1 MNPVEYKAITDY
13 VFHSCGIVLGEDKEY
28 LVKQRLTPILPLLGC
43 QDLSELARLFMRGG
57 ANFVV
62 REKVVNAMTTNETSW
77 FRDGH
82 PFDAFRDK
90 ILPDLFDLARDR
102 KNRQW
107 QRRGPK
113 VSIWSAAAST
123 GQEAYSL
130 GILIADAIRL
140 KGMGTVLME
149 DFGILGTDISSDAL
163 SKAMQGKYSIL
174 DVGRGLPR
182 DLRDRHFILNGDYY
196 YVREDIRKLMEF
208 KMFNIQESFT
218 NIGGFD
224 VIFCRNILIYFTN
237 EAKKK
242 ILSQFYQI
250 LAPGGYMLLGSAE
263 NIYNIND
270 EFRTERY
277 GQTTLYRKPQ

>member
-13 VFHSCGIVLGEDKEY
+13 VFHSCGIVLGDDKEY
-28 LVKQRLTPILPLLGC
+28 LVKQRLTPVLPTLGC
-43 QDLSELARLFMRGG
+43 NDLSDLARILMAGT

-90 ILPDLFDLARDR
+90 ILPDMFDLVRDR

-113 VSIWSAAAST
+113 VRIWSAAAST
-123 GQEAYSL
+123 GQEAYSM
-130 GILIADAIRL
+130 GILIADAVRL
-140 KGMGTVLME
+140 KGMGTVQME

-163 SKAMQGKYSIL
+163 SKAMQGRYSAI
-174 DVGRGLPR
+174 DIGRGLPS
-182 DLRDRHFILNGDYY
+182 DLRDRYFIAEGEYY
-196 YVREDIRKLMEF
+196 HINEDIRKLMEF
-208 KMFNIQESFT
+208 KSFNIQDAFT
-218 NIGGFD
+218 QIGGFD

-237 EAKKK
+237 DAKKK
-242 ILSQFYQI
+242 ILSQFFQI
-250 LAPGGYMLLGSAE
+250 LAPCGYMLLGSAE
-263 NIYNIND
+263 NIYNLND
-270 EFRTERY
+270 EFKTERY
-277 GQTTLYRKPQ
+277 GSTTLYRKP

>member
-1 MNPVEYKAITDY
+1 MNPVEYKLITDY
-13 VFHSCGIVLGEDKEY
+13 VFNSCGIVLGDDKEY
-28 LVKQRLTPILPLLGC
+28 LVKQRLTPVLPLLGC
-43 QDLSELARLFMRGG
+43 KDLSDLARLLMGG
-57 ANFVV
+57 RANFVV

-82 PFDAFRDK
+82 PFDTFRDK
-90 ILPDLFDLARDR
+90 ILPDMFNLVRDR

-123 GQEAYSL
+123 GQEAYSI
-130 GILIADAIRL
+130 GMLIADAVRY

-163 SKAMQGKYSIL
+163 AKAMQGKYTIL

-182 DLRDRHFILNGDYY
+182 DLRDRHFVLNGDFY
-196 YVREDIRKLMEF
+196 YVKEEIRKLMEF
-208 KMFNIQESFT
+208 KMFNIQETFT
-218 NIGGFD
+218 QIGGFD

-250 LAPGGYMLLGSAE
+250 LAPGGYMMLGSAE
-263 NIYNIND
+263 NIYSLND
-270 EFRTERY
+270 EFKTERF
-277 GQTTLYRKPQ
+277 GQTTLYRKP

>member
-13 VFHSCGIVLGEDKEY
+13 VYNSCGIVLGDDKEY
-28 LVKQRLTPILPLLGC
+28 LVKQRLTPVLPALGC
-43 QDLSELARLFMRGG
+43 KELSDLARILMGG
-57 ANFVV
+57 SANFVV

-82 PFDAFRDK
+82 PFDTFREK
-90 ILPDLFDLARDR
+90 ILPDMFSLIRER
-102 KNRQW
+102 KSRQW

-113 VSIWSAAAST
+113 ARIWSAAAST
-123 GQEAYSL
+123 GQEAYSI
-130 GILIADAIRL
+130 GILIADGIRL

-163 SKAMQGKYSIL
+163 SKAMQGKYSSI
-174 DVGRGLPR
+174 DVGRGLPK
-182 DLRDRHFILNGDYY
+182 DLRDRYFIIEGEYFHVN
-196 YVREDIRKLMEF
+196 EDIRKLMEF
-208 KMFNIQESFT
+208 KLFNIQESFT
-218 NIGGFD
+218 QIGGFD

-237 EAKKK
+237 DAKKK

-263 NIYNIND
+263 NIYNLND
-270 EFRTERY
+270 EFKTERY
-277 GQTTLYRKPQ
+277 GATTIYRKP

>member
-1 MNPVEYKAITDY
+1 MNSVEYKAITDY
-13 VFHSCGIVLGEDKEY
+13 VFNSCGIVLGEDKEY
-28 LVKQRLTPILPLLGC
+28 LVKQRLTPVLPSLGC
-43 QDLSELARLFMRGG
+43 NELSDLARLLMRGA

-77 FRDGH
+77 FRDGY

-90 ILPDLFDLARDR
+90 ILPDMFALVRER
-102 KNRQW
+102 KSRQW

-123 GQEAYSL
+123 GQEAYSI
-130 GILIADAIRL
+130 GMLICDAVRL

-163 SKAMQGKYSIL
+163 SKAMQGKYSAM
-174 DVGRGLPR
+174 DVGRGMPR
-182 DLRDRHFILNGDYY
+182 DLLDRHFILGGDSY
-196 YVREDIRKLMEF
+196 YVKEEIRKLVDF
-208 KMFNIQESFT
+208 KLFNIQETFT
-218 NIGGFD
+218 QIGGFD

-242 ILSQFYQI
+242 ILSQFFQI
-250 LAPGGYMLLGSAE
+250 LAPGGYLLLGSAE
-263 NIYNIND
+263 NIYNLND
-270 EFRTERY
+270 EFKTERF
-277 GQTTLYRKPQ
+277 GATTLYRKP

>member
-13 VFHSCGIVLGEDKEY
+13 VFHSCGIVLTEDKEY

-43 QDLSELARLFMRGG
+43 KDLSDLARILMTG
-57 ANFVV
+57 ASNFVI

-90 ILPDLFDLARDR
+90 ILPDLFALVRDR
-102 KNRQW
+102 KGRQI

-130 GILIADAIRL
+130 GMLIAEAIRL
-140 KGMGTVLME
+140 KGMGTVVME
-149 DFGILGTDISSDAL
+149 DFGITGTDISSDAL
-163 SKAMQGKYSIL
+163 SKAMQGKYTVL
-174 DVGRGLPR
+174 DIGRGMPR
-182 DLRDRHFILNGDYY
+182 DLRDRYFILSGDCY
-196 YVREDIRKLMEF
+196 YVKEELRKMMDFRL
-208 KMFNIQESFT
+208 FNIQDSFT
-218 NIGGFD
+218 QIGGFD

-250 LAPGGYMLLGSAE
+250 LAPRGYLLLGAAE
-263 NIYNIND
+263 NIYNLND
-270 EFRTERY
+270 DFKTERF
-277 GQTTLYRKPQ
+277 GQTTLYRKP

>member
-13 VFHSCGIVLGEDKEY
+13 VFNSCGIVLGQDKEY
-28 LVKQRLTPILPLLGC
+28 LVKQRLTPLLPLLGC
-43 QDLSELARLFMRGG
+43 KDLSSLARILMAGTI
-57 ANFVV
+57 NFIV

-90 ILPDLFDLARDR
+90 IIPDMFALVRDR
-102 KNRQW
+102 KARQF

-123 GQEAYSL
+123 GQEAYSI
-130 GILIADAIRL
+130 GMLIAEAIRL
-140 KGMGTVLME
+140 KGMGTVLLE

-163 SKAMQGKYSIL
+163 SKAVRGKYSAL

-182 DLRDRHFILNGDYY
+182 DLRERYFALEGEFYHVNEEL
-196 YVREDIRKLMEF
+196 RKMMEF
-208 KMFNIQESFT
+208 KLFNLHDSFT
-218 NIGGFD
+218 QIGGFD
-224 VIFCRNILIYFTN
+224 VILCRNILIYFTN

-242 ILSQFYQI
+242 ILSQFYQV
-250 LAPGGYMLLGSAE
+250 LAPRGYLLLGSAE
-263 NIYNIND
+263 NIYNLND
-270 EFRTERY
+270 DFKVERY
-277 GQTTLYRKPQ
+277 GATTLYRKP